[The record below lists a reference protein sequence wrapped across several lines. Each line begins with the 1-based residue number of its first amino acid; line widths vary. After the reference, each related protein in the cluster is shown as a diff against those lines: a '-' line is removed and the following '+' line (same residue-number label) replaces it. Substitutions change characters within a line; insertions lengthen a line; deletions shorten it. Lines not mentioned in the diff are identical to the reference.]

1 METAI
6 CSNMGGSGNNHTK
19 SGKSD
24 RERQVSHYIT
34 FMWNLKHFDRND
46 LIYRTETDSQT
57 QKMNLWLLRRTVEGR
72 DRLGA

>member
-6 CSNMGGSGNNHTK
+6 CSNMGGSGDNHTK

-57 QKMNLWLLRRTVEGR
+57 
-72 DRLGA
+72 